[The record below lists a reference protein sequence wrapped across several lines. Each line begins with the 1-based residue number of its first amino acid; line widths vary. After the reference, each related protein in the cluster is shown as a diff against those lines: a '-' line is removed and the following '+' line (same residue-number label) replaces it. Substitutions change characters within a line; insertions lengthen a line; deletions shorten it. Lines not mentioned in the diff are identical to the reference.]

1 MAVLLE
7 LVTLVLALAGFFV
20 VQVNYGNLPERVP
33 IHFGFSG
40 RPDSWGARPTIWLL
54 PALALVMYAV
64 MTAAAVAADKPG
76 EAAFVAVTKLEVM
89 ALFLVITWD
98 QLKVALKVTDR
109 LGAGVWILLA
119 VTVLSPAVLGPML
132 AHAHHG

>member
-1 MAVLLE
+1 MTVLLE
-7 LVTLVLALAGFFV
+7 LVTLVLALAAFFV
-20 VQVNYGNLPERVP
+20 VHVNYANLPERVP

-40 RPDSWGARPTIWLL
+40 KPDAWGARPTIWLL

-64 MTAAAVAADKPG
+64 LTAAAAASGKPG

-89 ALFLVITWD
+89 ALFLTITWD
-98 QLKVALKVTDR
+98 QLKVALRVTDR

-119 VTVLSPAVLGPML
+119 LTMLSPAVMVPMMCCL
-132 AHAHHG
+132 NRG